1 MEIPERGWRTGLT
14 WTGHKGPWG
23 RNICWTCDQ
32 VSGLLI
38 KHCGHPTASRP
49 YYINRKPW
57 QTFRTLSAAKAA
69 AARLAGSAQ
78 DCKSGV
84 D

>member
-32 VSGLLI
+32 VFGLLI

-49 YYINRKPW
+49 YYINR
-57 QTFRTLSAAKAA
+57 
-69 AARLAGSAQ
+69 
-78 DCKSGV
+78 
-84 D
+84 